1 MNPISGSTYYGYD
14 AFSNAQSGID
24 ANMRSATLETSNT
37 DIAQS
42 MVNTMN
48 AQNGVEANA
57 QTIQTADSM
66 MQSAL
71 DILA

>member
-24 ANMRSATLETSNT
+24 ANMRRATLETSNT
-37 DIAQS
+37 DFTQS
-42 MVNTMN
+42 TVNTLK

-57 QTIQTADSM
+57 QTNQTADSM
-66 MQSAL
+66 MQYVL

>member
-1 MNPISGSTYYGYD
+1 MNPISGSTYYWYD

-42 MVNTMN
+42 TVNTMN

>member
-1 MNPISGSTYYGYD
+1 MNPISGSIYYGYD

-42 MVNTMN
+42 TVNTMN

>member
-14 AFSNAQSGID
+14 AFSNAQNGID

-42 MVNTMN
+42 TVNTMN

-66 MQSAL
+66 MQTAL

>member
-1 MNPISGSTYYGYD
+1 MNPISGSTYYEYD
-14 AFSNAQSGID
+14 AFSNAQSGSD
-24 ANMRSATLETSNT
+24 ANMSSATLETSNT

-42 MVNTMN
+42 TVNTMN

-57 QTIQTADSM
+57 QSIQTADSM

>member
-14 AFSNAQSGID
+14 AFSNAQSGIA
-24 ANMRSATLETSNT
+24 ANMRSATLETSTT

-42 MVNTMN
+42 TVNTLN
-48 AQNGVEANA
+48 AQHGVEANA
-57 QTIQTADSM
+57 QTIQTEDSM

-71 DILA
+71 VILA

>member
-1 MNPISGSTYYGYD
+1 
-14 AFSNAQSGID
+14 
-24 ANMRSATLETSNT
+24 MRSATLETSNT

-42 MVNTMN
+42 TVNTMN